1 MSASKRGGLA
11 GKILRVDLGSGKIST
26 EDTWKYARNYLGG
39 RTINSYIL
47 LKEMDPE
54 TKFSDSENM
63 LIFGVGCLVGTLA
76 PGACR
81 VSIDTKSPFSNGKG
95 SANFGGHFG
104 PELKYA
110 GFDHIVITG
119 KSKEPV
125 YLWIHD
131 GEAEIRNATSLW
143 GKTTGDTETLLW
155 QELGDE
161 RIQVSS
167 IGPAGE
173 RGVRGSVVFSNPGK
187 AAGGSGVGFVMGSK
201 KLKAVA
207 VRGHG
212 SVRLAD
218 PKRFMAAVNQA
229 LAKVQAS
236 PYSEGW
242 RKGIIEGKF
251 LPQSPAWN
259 FFASP
264 RNGQDEYWPLEKRA
278 RLVGLE
284 SGVPRYKKRMMAC
297 FGCPVGCLPYSEIGE
312 GKYQGTKGVGYWIN
326 SATYSTK
333 LDLDDPEVSLRYH
346 LMLNELGL
354 DGDMCSTSLAWAF
367 ECFEKGLLSKKDCDG
382 LELFWGDGEAI
393 LAMQKKL
400 AYREGIGDFLADGV
414 KESARKLGKGSDSF
428 ATHIKGQD
436 SVDPYRADKGWGF
449 GVSISPVGGRHLR
462 GAVSVPEV
470 TGPKGLAWAP
480 TSYENIPEA
489 VFWQSQAKE
498 IEDMAGFCIFVGTW
512 SGAHALEVSDYAEL
526 ISSALGID
534 LTEEK
539 LMKIGRRG
547 VNLEKAF
554 NTLHA
559 GFDRKDDYPPR
570 RYMEEP
576 VRSGPHAGARCDR
589 EKWDEMLDRFYELNK
604 WDRETGWPTEK
615 GLKELGLGGIAKK
628 LKKAGRLK

>member
-1 MSASKRGGLA
+1 MSAPKAGGLA

-54 TKFSDSENM
+54 TKFSDPENM

-143 GKTTGDTETLLW
+143 GKTTGDTETLLR

-312 GKYQGTKGVGYWIN
+312 GKYKGTKGVGYWIN

-333 LDLDDPEVSLRYH
+333 LDLDDPEASLRFH

-382 LELFWGDGEAI
+382 LELRWGDGEAI

-470 TGPKGLAWAP
+470 TGPKGLAWSP
-480 TSYENIPEA
+480 TGYENIPEA

-512 SGAHALEVSDYAEL
+512 SGAHALELSDYVEL

-539 LMKIGRRG
+539 LMKVGRRG

-576 VRSGPHAGARCDR
+576 VRSGPHAGTRCDR
-589 EKWDEMLDRFYELNK
+589 EKWDEMLDRFYALNR
-604 WDRETGWPTEK
+604 WDRETGWQTEK
-615 GLKELGLGGIAKK
+615 SLKELGLGEIAGS
-628 LKKAGRLK
+628 LKKIGRLK